1 MTDPG
6 SSTDSQTDEPLALA
20 SVFPTA
26 TVDDWRAQLTK
37 VLERS
42 GRRIADPAAPEG
54 SIRTTVDGD
63 IELDALYVPD
73 NSFEAALPG
82 FEPFTRGATPLGS
95 VATGWDIRQLHCDP
109 DAARSNK
116 LILDDLENGVSSL
129 WLLVGTGAIA
139 VEDLPRVL
147 EGVALDLITVSISSW
162 DDTVATVEKLMEIAR
177 EAGVDPS
184 TLKINAGLDPLHLAA
199 AYGLEA
205 SVDGL
210 AVQAA
215 TVRELAPSSV
225 PVTVDSSVYF
235 DAGSTHV
242 QELAYSIAT
251 GVAYLREL
259 VADEASIDAALE
271 SLEFRYA
278 IDDDQFTNIAKLRA
292 ARQLWGQVAK
302 SSGAS
307 PQVRGQ
313 RQHAATAVS
322 MYTKYDPWVN
332 MLRGTIACFAA
343 ATGGADAIT
352 VFPFDSRAG
361 LPDSFARRIARNTQS
376 VLAEESNIGRVV
388 DPAGG
393 SPYIESLTTELA
405 ENAWALFQ
413 RLERDGG
420 IISALNSGSIAA
432 AIEQARH
439 ERDERV
445 AKRKEPITGVSE
457 FPNLGENLPQRD
469 DVDVSFLGDRQ
480 PGEHALGLRFKSE
493 VFDQFRDLSE
503 ATLESTG
510 SRPTVFMAT
519 VGPVAAHTARENF
532 ATNLLAAGGIDTIKG
547 PVNASPDEVAAS
559 FAAAGTPVACVAA
572 NDALYAEAGDEL
584 IKALRE
590 AGATSILLA
599 GKADKI
605 DGLDAGVDIELF
617 MGCDAAAAI
626 QLTLDQLG
634 VQSG

>member
-1 MTDPG
+1 MTDEN
-6 SSTDSQTDEPLALA
+6 SSIDEPLALA
-20 SVFPTA
+20 SVFPA
-26 TVDDWRAQLTK
+26 ASIDDWREQLTK

-42 GRRIADPAAPEG
+42 GRRIANPGAPEE
-54 SIRTTVDGD
+54 SIRAFVDGD
-63 IELDALYVPD
+63 IEVDALYVPD
-73 NSFEAALPG
+73 NSSEAPLPG
-82 FEPFTRGATPLGS
+82 FGPFTRGATPLGS
-95 VATGWDIRQLHCDP
+95 VANGWDIRQLHCDP
-109 DAARSNK
+109 DAARSNR

-129 WLLVGTGAIA
+129 WLLVGPSAIA

-162 DDTVATVEKLMEIAR
+162 GDTVAAVTKLVEIAR
-177 EAGVDPS
+177 ETGVDPS
-184 TLKINAGLDPLHLAA
+184 ALKINAGLDPLCLAA
-199 AYGLEA
+199 MYGTAPSL
-205 SVDGL
+205 DGL
-210 AVQAA
+210 AGQAT
-215 TVRELAPSSV
+215 TVRELV
-225 PVTVDSSVYF
+225 PTSIPLTVDTSGYF

-242 QELAYSIAT
+242 QELAYSLAT

-259 VADEASIDAALE
+259 VSNGASVDKALE

-307 PQVRGQ
+307 PKVRGQ
-313 RQHAATAVS
+313 RQHAITAVCI
-322 MYTKYDPWVN
+322 YTKYDPWVN

-352 VFPFDSRAG
+352 VFPFDARHG
-361 LPDSFARRIARNTQS
+361 LPDSFSRRVARNTQS

-393 SPYIESLTTELA
+393 SPYIESLTAELA
-405 ENAWALFQ
+405 NRAWELFQ
-413 RLERDGG
+413 QIERDGG
-420 IISALNSGSIAA
+420 MVTALQSGAIAA
-432 AIEQARH
+432 AIEQSR
-439 ERDERV
+439 EDRYRRV

-457 FPNLGENLPQRD
+457 FPNLGEALPEREIPD
-469 DVDVSFLGDRQ
+469 LSFPSELE
-480 PGEHALGLRFKSE
+480 PGPNALGLRFRDE
-493 VFDQFRDLSE
+493 VFTQFRDLSE

-519 VGPVAAHTARENF
+519 IGPIAAHTARENF

-559 FAAAGTPVACVAA
+559 FATAGTPVACLAA
-572 NDALYAEAGDEL
+572 SDALYAEGGDEL